1 MVNTSQPS
9 DHPAN
14 IIFEDGSLC
23 PICDSEEFDFIRS
36 HKIADHLVHKL
47 LCKGCGLVYSSPKLS
62 QEEMHKISLKRTAN
76 MAKPDIRLAYR
87 SAIRA
92 LPRFNR
98 VRNIIKNNNKEIKII
113 DIGARTGEFI
123 YLLLNKGYS
132 VHGIEVN
139 KEFINYASNE
149 YGVAIEQQFFDELTL
164 AAESADLI
172 TCYHLLHLTSDP
184 QTFLKKIYD
193 ALKPGG
199 YFNLEIPN
207 IEAKHRPTQQK
218 LKAKNLYMF
227 NVYTI
232 TCLAKLVG
240 FTVKN
245 TILIPGTLHI
255 NLILK
260 KETMGLEA
268 QIINKKSLRNSKNYN
283 LVKDTV
289 KGYRSL
295 DYLIS
300 AAPYSKLL
308 NKIKRHFRE
317 CRQLRSYSSAK
328 QVVNTLFYRK

>member
-1 MVNTSQPS
+1 MANNSQPS
-9 DHPAN
+9 DQPAN
-14 IIFEDGSLC
+14 IILEDGVLC

-36 HKIADHLVHKL
+36 HKIAEHLVHKL
-47 LCKGCGLVYSSPKLS
+47 LCKGCGFIYSNPLLS
-62 QEEMHKISLKRTAN
+62 QEEMHKISLKRATN
-76 MAKPDIRLAYR
+76 MAKPDIRLSYR

-98 VRNIIKNNNKEIKII
+98 VRNIIKSNKEIKII

-164 AAESADLI
+164 AKESADLI
-172 TCYHLLHLTSDP
+172 TCYHLLHLISDP
-184 QTFLKKIYD
+184 QTFLEKIYN
-193 ALKPGG
+193 ALKTGG
-199 YFNLEIPN
+199 YLNLEIPN

-218 LKAKNLYMF
+218 LKAKNLHMF

-232 TCLAKLVG
+232 TSLAKLAG

-260 KETMGLEA
+260 KENIGMDAHPIT
-268 QIINKKSLRNSKNYN
+268 KKSLRNSKNYN
-283 LVKDTV
+283 LVKNTV

-317 CRQLRSYSSAK
+317 CRQLHLYSSAK
-328 QVVNTLFYRK
+328 QVVNTLFNRK